1 MNHDGDESVAELL
14 AMLAI
19 DLDGTFERLVLMY
32 QDRLYAFVLSR
43 TRSSQIAEEIVLDA
57 LERAYYA
64 LKGYPGERIRILK
77 LEAWLFEITR
87 NAYYNYLRA
96 SRTRNTYLPS
106 TPLDFSENSP
116 LLNIEDTSLEPD
128 IAACLRE
135 DRRELLATIET
146 LPRNYQE
153 TIKLY
158 YFEHLRYDEIA
169 KRLQQPLGTV
179 KSNVHRGTKLLRQL
193 LRSDI
198 KEAK

>member
-1 MNHDGDESVAELL
+1 MKHDGDELVTELL

-19 DLDGTFERLVLMY
+19 NLDGTYERLVLMY

-43 TRSSQIAEEIVLDA
+43 TRSPQLAEEIVLDA

-106 TPLDFSENSP
+106 VPLDFSENSS
-116 LLNIEDTSLEPD
+116 LLTIEDPSLEPD
-128 IAACLRE
+128 IMACLHE
-135 DRRELLATIET
+135 DRQELLAAIET
-146 LPRNYQE
+146 LPHGYQE

-158 YFEHLRYDEIA
+158 YFEYLRYDEIA

-179 KSNVHRGTKLLRQL
+179 KSNIHRGTKLLRHV

-198 KEAK
+198 KEVR

>member
-1 MNHDGDESVAELL
+1 MNQNGDESVAELL

-19 DLDGTFERLVLMY
+19 DLDGTYERLVLLY

-43 TRSSQIAEEIVLDA
+43 THSPQIAEEIVLDA

-64 LKGYPGERIRILK
+64 LKGYPSERIRVLK
-77 LEAWLFEITR
+77 LEAWLYEITR

-96 SRTRNTYLPS
+96 SHTRNTHLPS
-106 TPLDFSENSP
+106 VPLDFSENSP

-135 DRRELLATIET
+135 DQRELLAAIDT
-146 LPRNYQE
+146 LPQNYQE

-158 YFEHLRYDEIA
+158 YFEYLRYDEIA

>member
-1 MNHDGDESVAELL
+1 MNQNGDESVAELL

-19 DLDGTFERLVLMY
+19 DLDGTYERLVLLY

-43 TRSSQIAEEIVLDA
+43 THSPQIAEEIVLDA

-64 LKGYPGERIRILK
+64 LKGYPSERIRVLK
-77 LEAWLFEITR
+77 LEAWLYEITR

-96 SRTRNTYLPS
+96 SHTRNTHLPS
-106 TPLDFSENSP
+106 VPLDFSENSP

-128 IAACLRE
+128 IVATRDE
-135 DRRELLATIET
+135 DRRELLAFIKT
-146 LPRNYQE
+146 LPQHYQE
-153 TIKLY
+153 TVKLY
-158 YFEHLRYDEIA
+158 YFDHLRYDEIA
-169 KRLQQPLGTV
+169 TQLRQPLGTV

-193 LRSDI
+193 LQTNI